1 MPALITTEHF
11 KAALKKV
18 LPSTQKGSP
27 CTTDF
32 DAVNWNDIGGLEK
45 VKLKIQQVSKDRLCM
60 QILLYCYLD
69 SG

>member
-1 MPALITTEHF
+1 MSPLITTEHF

-32 DAVNWNDIGGLEK
+32 DAVNWNDIGGLEE
-45 VKLKIQQVSKDRLCM
+45 VKLKIQQV
-60 QILLYCYLD
+60 
-69 SG
+69 